1 MTACF
6 LICGLLRIV
15 QFVFRERKKLFDS
28 TGMDRVNCSQY
39 KPIFKLRSDLHSEL
53 ALVRG
58 DRSMRALTRE
68 PTISKRVAIEIRTA
82 ILDGSLPPESPI
94 HQEKLAAKLGVS
106 REPVRKALVLLEQ
119 EGLVNIVGRSAI
131 VTTVDDQFI
140 AEIYGFREVVEGYV
154 AAMVAGRRDYDTTKL
169 REILASG
176 YKSVGT
182 KSVDRLIELD
192 QAFHNELYRAS
203 GNRVVIEVMETQWN
217 HIHRAMITDLSMDS
231 FQKQS
236 WDEHAGIVDAILNR
250 QSSRA
255 RTLASAHIRSALAR
269 KVARLKTQQRT
280 P

>member
-1 MTACF
+1 
-6 LICGLLRIV
+6 
-15 QFVFRERKKLFDS
+15 
-28 TGMDRVNCSQY
+28 
-39 KPIFKLRSDLHSEL
+39 
-53 ALVRG
+53 
-58 DRSMRALTRE
+58 MRALTRE

-82 ILDGSLPPESPI
+82 ILDGSLPPDSPI

-119 EGLVNIVGRSAI
+119 EGLVNIVGRSAM
-131 VTTVDDQFI
+131 VTPVDDQFI

-154 AAMVAGRRDYDTTKL
+154 ASMVAARRDYDPTKL
-169 REILASG
+169 RGILASG

-192 QAFHNELYRAS
+192 QAFHNELYHAS

-217 HIHRAMITDLSMDS
+217 HIHRAMITDLSTDS

-269 KVARLKTQQRT
+269 KVAHLKTQQQT